1 MLELSDHSH
10 AQVQPVSKK
19 WLKQIDDEV
28 DDAIERSLLDG
39 SPDIALNLGRSLVAT
54 GHSRGIQLARLFYEL
69 DRVWKSFDTDDEIVD
84 AIPKAMG
91 VPLDTYEKYRDMYKF
106 VLAPHPEL
114 SDKPIG
120 GLIAITVA
128 AREEEFSDKDWE
140 DLAKAHD
147 KSSMLDIRTR
157 VRGTKTKGNSRL
169 VGTWGRDGHIY
180 ARIGRGEPEHVAHL
194 PRDVDPDSAAGRL
207 TERIIRTAGIKTL

>member
-19 WLKQIDDEV
+19 WLKQINDEV
-28 DDAIERSLLDG
+28 DDAVERSLLEG
-39 SPDIALNLGRSLVAT
+39 SPDIALELGHNLVAT
-54 GHSRGIQLARLFYEL
+54 GHLRGVQLAKLFYEL
-69 DRVWKSFDTDDEIVD
+69 DKVWKSFDTDDTIED
-84 AIPKAMG
+84 AIQKATG
-91 VPLDTYEKYRDMYKF
+91 VPLDTVEKYLSMYKY

-157 VRGTKTKGNSRL
+157 VRGTQTKGNSRL
-169 VGTWGRDGHIY
+169 VGTWDRDGHIY
-180 ARIGRGEPEHVAHL
+180 ARIGGGKPEHVTHL
-194 PRDVDPDSAAGRL
+194 PRDVDPDGAAGRL